1 MGTKTKRK
9 RKTRKE
15 KIEESRGKTPKRL
28 RDELNKMEIR
38 AEGKWQ
44 EA

>member
-1 MGTKTKRK
+1 MGTKTKHRK
-9 RKTRKE
+9 KTRAE
-15 KIEESRGKTPKRL
+15 KIAESRGKTPKRL

-38 AEGKWQ
+38 AEEKWQ